1 MYILI
6 YFYKGKLPWQDVKSK
21 KKEEKHIKIRE
32 EKMRTTTETLCKDMP
47 KEFEKML
54 IYIKNILYSQ
64 EPNYERLISGFQN
77 IIKGLTE
84 WETVEMDYNYI
95 WEKKL
100 HDDYKKKMYS
110 VDENEIK
117 KITDNVGQLF
127 KGYPSDIKRYIEKIS
142 LNGTNKNK
150 NNKIN
155 GV

>member
-1 MYILI
+1 
-6 YFYKGKLPWQDVKSK
+6 
-21 KKEEKHIKIRE
+21 
-32 EKMRTTTETLCKDMP
+32 
-47 KEFEKML
+47 
-54 IYIKNILYSQ
+54 
-64 EPNYERLISGFQN
+64 
-77 IIKGLTE
+77 
-84 WETVEMDYNYI
+84 
-95 WEKKL
+95 
-100 HDDYKKKMYS
+100 MYS